1 MEERNIKMDKYYFE
15 LKCGVS
21 GLLDDGRFYNVLSIP
36 SIMMCSNGT
45 FKYGDI
51 EVGINNEYHK
61 MRIDEFISHIK
72 TIGNL
77 TVK

>member
-1 MEERNIKMDKYYFE
+1 MEKYFFD
-15 LKCGVS
+15 LKCGAS
-21 GLLDDGRFYNVLSIP
+21 GWLDDGRFYNVMSIP
-36 SIMMCSNGT
+36 SITMGSDGT

-51 EVGINNEYHK
+51 KVGINNEPYV

-77 TVK
+77 TIK